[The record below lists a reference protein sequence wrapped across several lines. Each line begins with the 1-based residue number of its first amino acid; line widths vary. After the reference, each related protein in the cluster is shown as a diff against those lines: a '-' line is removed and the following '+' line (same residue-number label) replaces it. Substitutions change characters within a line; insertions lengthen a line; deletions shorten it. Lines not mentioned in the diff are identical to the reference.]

1 MNFNLFII
9 GENCSLMKAVANKI
23 GVPLFGCASHRF
35 NLAVQSYLDLN
46 YELII
51 LKVKDLMKK
60 LNTLKEK
67 GKLRKKPLF
76 PNFIQWNQMF
86 GKVQY
91 DKKVLWF
98 EKFSG
103 YDWCRNCWIYSN
115 FPGKFSII

>member
-1 MNFNLFII
+1 MPSYLIALSPLFNEEDLSSDNHVEFLKESLQFYKRDLNFILFII
-9 GENCSLMKAVANKI
+9 GDNCNLMKAVANKI
-23 GVPLFGCASHRF
+23 GVPLIGCAIHRF

-76 PNFIQWNQMF
+76 PNFIQ
-86 GKVQY
+86 
-91 DKKVLWF
+91 
-98 EKFSG
+98 
-103 YDWCRNCWIYSN
+103 
-115 FPGKFSII
+115 